1 MNLLKALE
9 KQIFTKE
16 RLCCQ
21 SGGTL
26 KVLCILS
33 CLQGIKPLIQ
43 TCSRSTLENLRHDP
57 MPIHNVA
64 TNRSEVI
71 IELIN
76 DVSRNEHPRKQ
87 SVVSRATLFY
97 ERRKLLLYCLS
108 RRLGIRINFYLRIV
122 GFYSANSDINN
133 LSVIVAF
140 VCDEQTCRA

>member
-43 TCSRSTLENLRHDP
+43 TYTSRDLVRSVGAHLVAAP
-57 MPIHNVA
+57 FVA
-64 TNRSEVI
+64 TPRPIDRSFDRWIARIVPNIQPFE
-71 IELIN
+71 
-76 DVSRNEHPRKQ
+76 K
-87 SVVSRATLFY
+87 SRADPP
-97 ERRKLLLYCLS
+97 EVP
-108 RRLGIRINFYLRIV
+108 G
-122 GFYSANSDINN
+122 
-133 LSVIVAF
+133 
-140 VCDEQTCRA
+140 